1 MTQKCY
7 PLNDVDYDAED
18 VQLYHAGR
26 TSGIFNV
33 TGDDLKVSYV
43 SGMNVSVT
51 PGTAYLLTDVNGFG
65 GFTYANTASVTL
77 TVDTASSNTRYD
89 YIAVRYTKATNS
101 CQLVYIRGDMSMPKA
116 CVRTSSIYEIIVA
129 IIQVPGNAASL
140 SKTCII
146 DTRLNETFCGIV
158 TDGTNKLPTQP
169 MYDQYNAL
177 LEELEKALDGN
188 TAGNLLNQIKANK
201 GLIDGVTERVD
212 TNESNIT
219 AHGTSIS
226 ENTKDI
232 TNVSKRV
239 KTVEDKIQILENADS
254 SLSNRIAEC
263 EKFKWKVG
271 TSAPTTSTCPSGY
284 FYFQLEG

>member
-1 MTQKCY
+1 
-7 PLNDVDYDAED
+7 
-18 VQLYHAGR
+18 
-26 TSGIFNV
+26 
-33 TGDDLKVSYV
+33 
-43 SGMNVSVT
+43 
-51 PGTAYLLTDVNGFG
+51 
-65 GFTYANTASVTL
+65 
-77 TVDTASSNTRYD
+77 
-89 YIAVRYTKATNS
+89 
-101 CQLVYIRGDMSMPKA
+101 
-116 CVRTSSIYEIIVA
+116 
-129 IIQVPGNAASL
+129 
-140 SKTCII
+140 
-146 DTRLNETFCGIV
+146 
-158 TDGTNKLPTQP
+158 

-226 ENTKDI
+226 ENTKYI

-239 KTVEDKIQILENADS
+239 KTVEDKIQILENVDS
-254 SLSNRIAEC
+254 SLSSRIAEC